1 MENGEGFMMAAGRCA
16 MIVAVTAAVF
26 PLVFAGAGQAAAGTR
41 VPAVAGATALGGTW
55 HAAIEVPGTAAL
67 NKGGNA
73 AISSVSC
80 ASAANCS
87 AGGVYTRRS
96 GHEEAGRGAGR
107 ERGWG
112 SGGAGSL

>member
-73 AISSVSC
+73 SISSVSC

-87 AGGVYTRRS
+87 AGGLYIHGPRHHHAFVVSQVEGNWRTAV
-96 GHEEAGRGAGR
+96 E
-107 ERGWG
+107 
-112 SGGAGSL
+112 

>member
-67 NKGGNA
+67 NKDGNA
-73 AISSVSC
+73 SISSFSC
-80 ASAANCS
+80 APSAHCI
-87 AGGVYTRRS
+87 AGGILLHRS
-96 GHEEAGRGAGR
+96 GQPQPFV
-107 ERGWG
+107 
-112 SGGAGSL
+112 